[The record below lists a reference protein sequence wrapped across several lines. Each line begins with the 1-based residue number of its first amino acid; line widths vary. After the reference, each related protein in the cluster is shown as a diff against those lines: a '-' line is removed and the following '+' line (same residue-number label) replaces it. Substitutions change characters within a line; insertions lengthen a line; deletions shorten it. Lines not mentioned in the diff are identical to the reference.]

1 MSLLRTTLGADFAR
15 LPPGVQRLH
24 DQPGRWTGRTEVT
37 RGASWPA
44 RLLTRLAGFPPA
56 GQVPLIFSI
65 AATEAG
71 EVWTRDFGRH
81 RTRSTLRAGPG
92 GTLCEV
98 FGPFRV
104 TMRPT
109 VTPAGLA
116 LTVTALHLL
125 GLPCPKLLVPR
136 DTSTEV
142 ALPGGAVGFD
152 IRASLPG
159 LGLLIRYR
167 GEMAPT

>member
-1 MSLLRTTLGADFAR
+1 MLGADFAR
-15 LPPGVQRLH
+15 LPPALQNLH
-24 DQPGRWTGRTEVT
+24 HRPAIWKGRAEVI
-37 RGASWPA
+37 RGTTWPA

-56 GQVPLIFSI
+56 GQVPLTFSI
-65 AATEAG
+65 SATDAG

-81 RTRSTLRAGPG
+81 RTRSTLRAGPDG
-92 GTLCEV
+92 VLCEA

-104 TMRPT
+104 TMRPA
-109 VTPAGLA
+109 VTPHGLA
-116 LTVTALHLL
+116 LTVTALHFL
-125 GLPCPKLLVPR
+125 GLPCPKLLLPR
-136 DTSTEV
+136 DTSTEA

-159 LGLLIRYR
+159 IGLLIRYR

>member
-1 MSLLRTTLGADFAR
+1 MSLFRTTLGADFAR
-15 LPPGVQRLH
+15 LPPGLQKLH
-24 DQPGRWTGRTEVT
+24 DQPGRWTGRAEVT
-37 RGASWPA
+37 RGTSWLA
-44 RLLTRLAGFPPA
+44 RLLTRLAGFPPG
-56 GQVPLIFSI
+56 GQVPLTFTIT
-65 AATEAG
+65 ATDAG

-81 RTRSTLRAGPG
+81 RTRSTLCAGPG

-104 TMRPT
+104 TMRPA
-109 VTPAGLA
+109 VTLGGLA
-116 LTVTALHLL
+116 LTVTALHFL
-125 GLPCPKLLVPR
+125 GLPCPKFLLPR
-136 DTSTEV
+136 EASTEV
-142 ALPGGAVGFD
+142 ALPGGVVGFD